1 MRKSPSPPLGRHPVP
16 TKCALLATALLAAC
30 TGEAVTPQP
39 DEIALPGDAYYPESL
54 FAGADGTL
62 YVGSLVTGQV
72 VAFADGETKG
82 TVVVGASSGVT
93 GVAGVTVRGDELW
106 LCSID
111 TTFQR
116 PTEVRSFTLD
126 GVARTTHSLGPNR
139 FCNDLAFDAAGALYV
154 TDSFSGTVLRLAPGG
169 AAPEPWLEDAA
180 LAPAMRGGFGLDG
193 LALVPGA
200 VFVNKLD
207 TGGLYRIAIG
217 AGGAAGPAQP
227 ITVTPALTAPD
238 GMRALDDR
246 TLLVVEG
253 NGRLTKVTIDGATAT
268 ATPLATDLDQ
278 LTGVAVARGS
288 AWVAEGQLG
297 RLFAMPS
304 QPPNL
309 PFAIRRIDL

>member
-1 MRKSPSPPLGRHPVP
+1 MPMSPSSPVRRHPVP

-30 TGEAVTPQP
+30 SDEDVTPQP
-39 DEIALPGDAYYPESL
+39 AQIALPGDAYYPESL
-54 FAGADGTL
+54 SADADGTL

-72 VAFADGETKG
+72 VAFADGETEG
-82 TVVVGASSGVT
+82 TVVVGASSGVM
-93 GVAGVTVRGDELW
+93 GVAGVTVRDDELW

-126 GVARTTHSLGPNR
+126 GVARTTHSLDPNR
-139 FCNDLAFDAAGALYV
+139 FCNDLAFDAEGALYV
-154 TDSFSGTVLRLAPGG
+154 TDSFSGTVLRLPPNGTAL
-169 AAPEPWLEDAA
+169 EVWLEDAA
-180 LAPAMRGGFGLDG
+180 LAPAMQGGFGLDG
-193 LALVPGA
+193 LAVVAGA

-217 AGGAAGPAQP
+217 ADGAAGPAQS
-227 ITVTPALTAPD
+227 IAVTPALTAPD

-246 TLLVVEG
+246 TLLVAEG
-253 NGRLTKVTIDGATAT
+253 NGRLTKVTVDGATGT

-278 LTGVAVARGS
+278 PTGVVVARGS

-304 QPPNL
+304 QAPNL